1 MSIFLLFLIRSL
13 LDSDKEYVFNHLQ
26 SISDLSGAS
35 WRIIY
40 DYPSWKSDKN
50 SSLLKHLQGVYK
62 EMYLEDANVS
72 LIHAGLETGI
82 ISSKLGGIESV
93 TLGPWIESPHTTR
106 ERVNISSAIRVYD
119 FLKKSLERFQKF

>member
-1 MSIFLLFLIRSL
+1 MR
-13 LDSDKEYVFNHLQ
+13 V
-26 SISDLSGAS
+26 
-35 WRIIY
+35 IY

-50 SSLLKHLQGVYK
+50 NNLLKHLEEVYK

-82 ISSKLGGIESV
+82 ISSRLGGIESV

-106 ERVNISSAIRVYD
+106 ERVNISSTIRVYD